1 MIRKILLAEDD
12 PLDAEL
18 TIQTLRSVPLGNE
31 IKHFKDGFELIQYLF
46 RNSPYEDIPYEDPLL
61 IILDLKMPRI
71 DGLEALE
78 IIRSNPQFKHIP
90 VVMLTSSD
98 QHTDILKSYGLGVN
112 AFVVKPVDM
121 NDFGKAVKSLGFFW
135 AIINKMEPVDYISH
149 NLVHSE

>member
-78 IIRSNPQFKHIP
+78 IIRSNQQLKHIP

-121 NDFGKAVKSLGFFW
+121 NEFGKSVKSLGFFW
-135 AIINKMEPVDYISH
+135 AIINKMEPVDHIDQT
-149 NLVHSE
+149 LVHA